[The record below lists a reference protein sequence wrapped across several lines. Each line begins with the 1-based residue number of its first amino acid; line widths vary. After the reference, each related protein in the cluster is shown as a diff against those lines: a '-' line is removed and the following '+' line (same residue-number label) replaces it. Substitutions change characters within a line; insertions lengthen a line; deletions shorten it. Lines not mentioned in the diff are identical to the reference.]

1 MTNLD
6 RRPRAVGDEVM
17 NGDWVASLLATR
29 PIDWVTSAINLV
41 SVLEGGTPG
50 PATKARGSAKWRPF
64 AYDAPRRGLN
74 GLQYDAMMCNTDTS
88 GTSFA
93 DMWGALQARRT
104 ADPGL
109 GGLYFTAWC
118 ADWPLHAPPTH
129 VVRGHSPLQLSGHKD
144 EDVTPYRWVQEAQKA
159 TGGALLTVQDDVHA
173 SLAQLP
179 CVSKVL
185 AFFRSGN
192 TTNGTCPGDR

>member
-1 MTNLD
+1 M
-6 RRPRAVGDEVM
+6 
-17 NGDWVASLLATR
+17 
-29 PIDWVTSAINLV
+29 
-41 SVLEGGTPG
+41 
-50 PATKARGSAKWRPF
+50 
-64 AYDAPRRGLN
+64 
-74 GLQYDAMMCNTDTS
+74 
-88 GTSFA
+88 
-93 DMWGALQARRT
+93 QARRT